1 MGGELCAAG
10 PAVEEGPKL
19 PAGRLNKTAARW
31 KRTPCPSGRG
41 GKWRR
46 TGKVDRWRELGDAR
60 RAAVCERGRG
70 GQHFAVA
77 WAGRHGRDGPI
88 VLRGLRDGGTA
99 KGPDGTKG
107 FRLLRTR
114 QVGWAEILWVET
126 SRLIGGVRQVP
137 GSLWEEARWTLS
149 TAQHR
154 VETSR
159 LIVGVR
165 QVLGSLWEEARWTLS
180 TAQHRVETSRLIG
193 GVRQELGSLWEEARS
208 WWRRNRSE
216 ALRVAMFALFVA
228 FVQVVT
234 GVGCIVACFLAVLF
248 MLPCAFFALVFA
260 AGCAHVWTLVRRTPS
275 MAHIEAPAGT
285 YGWRCSIGGCYAT
298 SCLLGDDEGDEEEEE
313 EEEEEIETEDA
324 CAFGRRWC
332 RHTGGLSRKRTR
344 TAAAETGCRRRKA
357 SAQLQSKV
365 WDPGRSL
372 GAKCLAEYSLT

>member
-1 MGGELCAAG
+1 M
-10 PAVEEGPKL
+10 
-19 PAGRLNKTAARW
+19 
-31 KRTPCPSGRG
+31 
-41 GKWRR
+41 
-46 TGKVDRWRELGDAR
+46 
-60 RAAVCERGRG
+60 
-70 GQHFAVA
+70 A

-114 QVGWAEILWVET
+114 QVGWAEILWV
-126 SRLIGGVRQVP
+126 G
-137 GSLWEEARWTLS
+137 
-149 TAQHR
+149 
-154 VETSR
+154 
-159 LIVGVR
+159 
-165 QVLGSLWEEARWTLS
+165 
-180 TAQHRVETSRLIG
+180 TSRLIG

-248 MLPCAFFALVFA
+248 MLPCAFFALVFV

-332 RHTGGLSRKRTR
+332 RHTSGLLRKRTR
-344 TAAAETGCRRRKA
+344 TAAAET
-357 SAQLQSKV
+357 
-365 WDPGRSL
+365 
-372 GAKCLAEYSLT
+372 

>member
-19 PAGRLNKTAARW
+19 PAGRLNKTAASW

-114 QVGWAEILWVET
+114 QVGWAEILCVET

-137 GSLWEEARWTLS
+137 
-149 TAQHR
+149 
-154 VETSR
+154 
-159 LIVGVR
+159 
-165 QVLGSLWEEARWTLS
+165 GSLWEEARWTLS

-285 YGWRCSIGGCYAT
+285 YGWRCSVGGCYT
-298 SCLLGDDEGDEEEEE
+298 TGGEVVPICLLGDDEGGEEEEE
-313 EEEEEIETEDA
+313 EEEEFETEDA

-332 RHTGGLSRKRTR
+332 RHTSGLSRKRTR

>member
-1 MGGELCAAG
+1 M
-10 PAVEEGPKL
+10 
-19 PAGRLNKTAARW
+19 
-31 KRTPCPSGRG
+31 
-41 GKWRR
+41 
-46 TGKVDRWRELGDAR
+46 
-60 RAAVCERGRG
+60 
-70 GQHFAVA
+70 
-77 WAGRHGRDGPI
+77 
-88 VLRGLRDGGTA
+88 
-99 KGPDGTKG
+99 
-107 FRLLRTR
+107 
-114 QVGWAEILWVET
+114 
-126 SRLIGGVRQVP
+126 
-137 GSLWEEARWTLS
+137 
-149 TAQHR
+149 
-154 VETSR
+154 
-159 LIVGVR
+159 
-165 QVLGSLWEEARWTLS
+165 
-180 TAQHRVETSRLIG
+180 
-193 GVRQELGSLWEEARS
+193 WEEARS

-313 EEEEEIETEDA
+313 EEEEEEIETEDA